1 MALLFGFGL
10 CAEVGLELCFVL
22 PIEVGRVG
30 VRYGEVVVKGCAA
43 EDELLA
49 AGCCVCEYAEGVV
62 CEDAEHEV
70 VEMFVCELVRTVVV
84 VVVLD
89 CQVDALVGSG
99 EHAVDLGVCPD
110 GDTLGNEV
118 IFPFLVEVV
127 QTVKRVHGGLIRQ
140 QRILIVVP
148 ELHVG
153 IVEQPLDNGRGHV
166 RRLVARPEEQR
177 NERIDHL
184 VAKVPAEEEEAQH
197 DGDGDQAEQ
206 GHRPLD
212 DFEEEAEAFDVGGVL
227 GDELAGEAVCPEA
240 GFSLAE
246 GDLQLERLGWGA
258 MLVEEVE
265 GVLEDLERC
274 IVSLWV
280 FAQDV
285 EKRKDENRIEKA

>member
-1 MALLFGFGL
+1 MALLFGFGFR
-10 CAEVGLELCFVL
+10 AEVGLELCFVL
-22 PIEVGRVG
+22 PFEVGRVG

-62 CEDAEHEV
+62 CEDAEHEM
-70 VEMFVCELVRTVVV
+70 VEMFVCELVRRVVI
-84 VVVLD
+84 LD
-89 CQVDALVGSG
+89 GQVDALVGSG
-99 EHAVDLGVCPD
+99 EHAVDLGVCSD
-110 GDTLGNEV
+110 GDALGNEI
-118 IFPFLVEVV
+118 IFPFLVKVV

-140 QRILIVVP
+140 QRFLIVVP

-153 IVEQPLDNGRGHV
+153 IVEQPLDNGRGHI
-166 RRLVARPEEQR
+166 RRLVARPEKQR

-184 VAKVPAEEEEAQH
+184 VAKVLAEEEETQH

-212 DFEEEAEAFDVGGVL
+212 DFEEEAEALDVGGVL

-246 GDLQLERLGWGA
+246 GDLQLERLSWGA

-265 GVLEDLERC
+265 GVLEDLDAA
-274 IVSLWV
+274 L
-280 FAQDV
+280 
-285 EKRKDENRIEKA
+285 